1 MKKKKQNAVFEDI
14 ITTISRC
21 FIVLVVIV
29 VVCIAFS
36 GIRFVKPGEVA
47 IVLRFGK
54 VVGETQEEQIHQPGI
69 LFAFPYI
76 VDEVVTV
83 QTGTVMERV
92 IETHYTDGALTTIN
106 NNGYV
111 ITGDNNIAFMKVSVK
126 YTISDPIEYALK
138 VKDVDKIID
147 ACVSN
152 AMLEKAASTNF
163 DAILT
168 TGKEDFAKS
177 VSKLAQANI
186 NSNNLGVKI
195 TSFEFLNVEPPS
207 ELKYIYDAVNAAS
220 IDVEKIIKEAN
231 QYKIQTKI
239 EAQTSVEKLI
249 STTNTDKAQKISA
262 ANTDLAEFWG
272 TIDEYEKSY
281 ASRTVVRTR
290 IKNDKLT
297 KAIASIGKIVAVK
310 DGDGHIIIN

>member
-1 MKKKKQNAVFEDI
+1 MKKRKQNAVFEDI

-29 VVCIAFS
+29 VICIAFS

-54 VVGETQEEQIHQPGI
+54 VVGESQDEQIHQPGI

-76 VDEVVTV
+76 IDEVVTV
-83 QTGTVMERV
+83 PTGTVMERV
-92 IETHYTDGALTTIN
+92 VETHYTDGALTTIN

-126 YTISDPIEYALK
+126 YTISDPINYALK
-138 VKDVDKIID
+138 VKDVEKILD

-168 TGKEDFAKS
+168 TGKEEFAKS
-177 VSKLAQANI
+177 VSTLAQRNI

-195 TSFEFLNVEPPS
+195 TSFDFLNVEPPS
-207 ELKYIYDAVNAAS
+207 ELKYVYDSVNAAS
-220 IDVEKIIKEAN
+220 IDVEKILKEAN
-231 QYKIQTKI
+231 QYKTQKEI
-239 EAQTSVEKLI
+239 EAKASVEQLI
-249 STTNTDKAQKISA
+249 STTNANKAQKVSA
-262 ANTDLAEFWG
+262 ANSDLSEFWG
-272 TIDEYEKSY
+272 TIEEYEKSY

-297 KAIASIGKIVAVK
+297 KAVASIGKIIAVK

>member
-1 MKKKKQNAVFEDI
+1 MKKKKKNAVFEDI
-14 ITTISRC
+14 ITTITRC

-29 VVCIAFS
+29 VVCIGFS
-36 GIRFVKPGEVA
+36 GIRFVNPGEVA

-54 VVGETQEEQIHQPGI
+54 VVGETQDEQVHQSGI

-76 VDEVVTV
+76 IDEVVTV
-83 QTGTVMERV
+83 PVGTVMERV
-92 IETHYTDGALTTIN
+92 VETHYTDGSLTTIN

-111 ITGDNNIAFMKVSVK
+111 ITGDNSIALMKVSVK
-126 YTISDPIEYALK
+126 YTVSDPVSYALK
-138 VKDVDKIID
+138 VKDVEKIID

-177 VSKLAQANI
+177 VSKLAQENI
-186 NSNNLGVKI
+186 DGNKLGVKI

-207 ELKYIYDAVNAAS
+207 ELKSVYDSVNAAS
-220 IDVEKIIKEAN
+220 IDVEKILKEAN
-231 QYKIQTKI
+231 LYKTQTEI
-239 EAQTSVEKLI
+239 EANASVEKLI
-249 STTNTDKAQKISA
+249 SATNTEKAQKVSA

-272 TIDEYEKSY
+272 TIDEYEQSY

-297 KAIASIGKIVAVK
+297 KAVSSIGKIVAVK
-310 DGDGHIIIN
+310 DGDSHIIIN